1 MNIVAVYARDW
12 GCYCA
17 QIEAVHKF
25 ELVYGWVIGRLLVE
39 DDEKLVIAH
48 HWFPKEDQVRHTTT
62 VQKSCVI
69 RRVDFRVKNGTP

>member
-12 GCYCA
+12 AMLSEQMSADHDFG
-17 QIEAVHKF
+17 
-25 ELVYGWVIGRLLVE
+25 LMWGWVVGRLLRE
-39 DDEKLVIAH
+39 DDEKMVIAH

-69 RRVDFRVKNGTP
+69 RRVDFKVKA